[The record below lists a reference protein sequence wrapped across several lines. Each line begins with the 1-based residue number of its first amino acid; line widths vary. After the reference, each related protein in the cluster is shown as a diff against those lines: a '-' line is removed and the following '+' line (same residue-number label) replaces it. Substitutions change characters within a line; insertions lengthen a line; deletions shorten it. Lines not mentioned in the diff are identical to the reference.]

1 MATYSEHVTASIS
14 DFTATP
20 ISAAYL
26 DKYITMGTKEVISN
40 VLKFN
45 PAAGLLFAKESVEQ
59 TVNGYEVTSGIVY
72 SVVREDGYDNQW
84 REAKQADLSKQ
95 YLVTDPDS
103 FFFASK
109 YNPVFIRDN
118 NKLSVFPVP
127 SAQEEAYKVYEIKYP
142 EFDNNGNT
150 LKASTNIDDIGI
162 ENFPS
167 SFHPHLVLHGVLK
180 SLNRIY
186 NVIITE
192 EEDIELSNSIANSI
206 KNLKEDYVNMFVSK
220 DVLAPQ
226 AQQPQQRR
234 G

>member
-1 MATYSEHVTASIS
+1 MLTIIQILFLSSVNLIFSEENIESLYNKEYIASSYAEEEFYEDAIIIYQDILNIKKNIFGEFDLQLIETLYKIS
-14 DFTATP
+14 DL
-20 ISAAYL
+20 YL
-26 DKYITMGTKEVISN
+26 KI
-40 VLKFN
+40 
-45 PAAGLLFAKESVEQ
+45 
-59 TVNGYEVTSGIVY
+59 
-72 SVVREDGYDNQW
+72 DNL
-84 REAKQADLSKQ
+84 DLSKQ

-142 EFDNNGNT
+142 EFYNNGNT

-186 NVIITE
+186 NVMITE